1 MPSHAR
7 THSRRHHPYRA
18 DEAEA
23 YADEAIGS
31 MTRPLRRPAPP
42 PPARPS
48 PASRL
53 SLRTEPSGN
62 TYTRPDHGRLSLST
76 TREST
81 RDVPR
86 VSVNEAQVKYAL
98 LSQAVYERDAGK
110 RDRLLSGNAL
120 TSGFVL
126 DTELSGSKNQVYRDA
141 ETGEIVISY
150 KGTNP
155 ASGEDIY
162 DDLAILNPNVREQD
176 TARFRRAETLYR
188 QVVAKYG
195 SDARV
200 ACTGHSLGGS
210 IAMHVA
216 KEHDL
221 MAYVYNPGASA
232 NVALAGRG
240 LGDSGNKTVI
250 YRTSGDLVSVLSPY
264 VKGDGVQVVDVPN
277 KKGFTGLL
285 WLDELNAHGLDNFTT
300 TRKSDL
306 RVAEDTVLT
315 KFNHELAYVWDVT
328 KRAVFKTAYDDMV
341 PEELHKVGGYL
352 EKGWDKFKGL
362 FVSRERQE
370 TDALMAAVASDKST
384 TVGAEVDLHGDI
396 VSSHGVRYVEAF
408 DDSYVTA
415 KQKRP

>member
-1 MPSHAR
+1 MSSHAR
-7 THSRRHHPYRA
+7 ARPHRHHPYRL
-18 DEAEA
+18 DEEL
-23 YADEAIGS
+23 YADQVTDTKRWA
-31 MTRPLRRPAPP
+31 RRDPP
-42 PPARPS
+42 PPARPL

-53 SLRTEPSGN
+53 GLRGG
-62 TYTRPDHGRLSLST
+62 TRPEHSRLSLSAT
-76 TREST
+76 PSAPPP
-81 RDVPR
+81 PR
-86 VSVNEAQVKYAL
+86 TAPRLSVNEAQVKYAL
-98 LSQAVYERDAGK
+98 LSRAAYERDADK
-110 RDRLLSGNAL
+110 RDRLLAGNAL

-126 DTELSGSKNQVYRDA
+126 DTELSGPKNQVYRDA
-141 ETGEIVISY
+141 GTGEIVISY

-176 TARFRRAETLYR
+176 TSRFRRAEALYR

-240 LGDSGNKTVI
+240 LGDSGNKTVV
-250 YRTSGDLVSVLSPY
+250 YRTSGDLVSVLAPY
-264 VKGDGVQVVDVPN
+264 VKGDGVQVVDVPG
-277 KKGFTGLL
+277 KKGVTGLI

-300 TRKSDL
+300 THKSDL
-306 RVAEDTVLT
+306 RAAEDTVFA
-315 KFNHELAYVWDVT
+315 KFDHEAAYLWDVT

-341 PEELHKVGGYL
+341 PEELNKAGGYL

-362 FVSRERQE
+362 FVSHERQQ
-370 TDALMAAVASDKST
+370 TDALMDMAASDKST
-384 TVGAEVDLHGDI
+384 TVGAEVDLAGDI
-396 VSSHGVRYVEAF
+396 VSSHGVRYVEAYN
-408 DDSYVTA
+408 DSSVTA
-415 KQKRP
+415 TNQKRS